1 MKIKKRVQDWVG
13 SIISFLNEK
22 GFFHLLTVNVF
33 SQALSF
39 ITLML
44 VAKLLTPAEYGDLK
58 VLQTYVN
65 IFVVVATF
73 GFNSSALK
81 LCSENRSEA
90 ERAAIFQNALK
101 RVGITTTIT
110 LLGGVLL
117 SSLGWITSSAFL
129 SKWLIVYLAIVPI
142 DVFTSL
148 LTVYLQAQKRFKK
161 MAQAQAIFRV
171 QSIPLILLGTWIWG
185 FPGFIIASILSHAI
199 GLWPFLRYSGLEIFK
214 KFNIVIPRELM
225 RYAIFSFLAQILSQV
240 VTNGDILILDHFS
253 NDRENIG
260 FYSLAL
266 LFILAGT
273 LVTQTVRSITTPYFS
288 EHSNDPRWV
297 RTQLRKNQL
306 RMIFFSTAIAV
317 GIYFGSRLV
326 IPLFYGP
333 TYLETVTYLGILLIS
348 FILQSSY
355 AILSS
360 AITGLGK
367 MKYTFIIAALSAPL
381 ELALTFFSL
390 QRYGFMGVAW
400 SQVVTSLFVLVLN
413 ILFVQIAIRKQ
424 MNTIGQ
430 SADVQEDHIQ
440 PMNP

>member
-81 LCSENRSEA
+81 LCSENRTEA

-101 RVGITTTIT
+101 RVGVTTTIT
-110 LLGGVLL
+110 LAGGVLL

-214 KFNIVIPRELM
+214 KFSINIPRELM

-297 RTQLRKNQL
+297 RTELRKNQL
-306 RMIFFSTAIAV
+306 RMIAFS
-317 GIYFGSRLV
+317 
-326 IPLFYGP
+326 
-333 TYLETVTYLGILLIS
+333 S

-381 ELALTFFSL
+381 ELALTYFSL

-400 SQVVTSLFVLVLN
+400 SQVVTSLFVLILN

-424 MNTIGQ
+424 MNISGQ
-430 SADVQEDHIQ
+430 SADAQEDHIQ
-440 PMNP
+440 PMNL

>member
-1 MKIKKRVQDWVG
+1 MKIKQKLQDWIG
-13 SIISFLNEK
+13 SILSFLNEK
-22 GFFHLLTVNVF
+22 GFFHLLTVNLF

-44 VAKLLTPAEYGDLK
+44 VAKFLSAAEYGDLK

-81 LCSENRSEA
+81 LCSENRSEE
-90 ERAAIFQNALK
+90 ERTAIFQNALK
-101 RVGITTTIT
+101 RVAITTTLT
-110 LLGGVLL
+110 LLGAVLL
-117 SSLGWITSSAFL
+117 SSFGWITSSAFL

-142 DVFTSL
+142 DVFTGL
-148 LTVYLQAQKRFKK
+148 LTVYLQAQKRFRK
-161 MAQAQAIFRV
+161 MAQAQAIFRI
-171 QSIPLILLGTWIWG
+171 QSIPLILLGTWRWG
-185 FPGFIIASILSHAI
+185 FAGFIIASILSHAI
-199 GLWPFLRYSGLEIFK
+199 GLWPFLRYSGLEIYK
-214 KFNIVIPRELM
+214 KFTIAIPSELM
-225 RYAIFSFLAQILSQV
+225 SYATFSFLAQILSQI

-253 NDRENIG
+253 TDRENIG

-288 EHSNDPRWV
+288 EHSNDLHWV

-306 RMIFFSTAIAV
+306 RMIFFSIAIAL
-317 GIYFGSRLV
+317 GTYLGSRVV

-333 TYLETVTYLGILLIS
+333 TYRQAIIYLGILLVGFTI
-348 FILQSSY
+348 QGAY

-367 MKYTFIIAALSAPL
+367 MNYTFIIAALSAPV
-381 ELALTFFSL
+381 ELGLTFISL
-390 QRYGFMGVAW
+390 KHYGFIGVAW
-400 SQVVTSLFVLVLN
+400 SQVITALFAL
-413 ILFVQIAIRKQ
+413 ILHIIFIQTALRKQ
-424 MNTIGQ
+424 TENRG
-430 SADVQEDHIQ
+430 
-440 PMNP
+440 NPATTE

>member
-1 MKIKKRVQDWVG
+1 MKVKQKLQNWIG

-22 GFFHLLTVNVF
+22 GFFHLLTVNLF

-44 VAKLLTPAEYGDLK
+44 VAKLLSAAEYGDLK

-65 IFVVVATF
+65 IFVVIATF

-101 RVGITTTIT
+101 RVGITTTLT
-110 LLGGVLL
+110 LAGGILL

-129 SKWLIVYLAIVPI
+129 SKWLIVYLTIVPL
-142 DVFTSL
+142 DVFTAL
-148 LTVYLQAQKRFKK
+148 LTVYLQAQKRFRK

-171 QSIPLILLGTWIWG
+171 QSIPLILLGTWRWG
-185 FPGFIIASILSHAI
+185 FSGFIIASILSHAI

-214 KFNIVIPRELM
+214 KFHITIPSELM
-225 RYAIFSFLAQILSQV
+225 GYAIFSFLAQILSQV

-288 EHSNDPRWV
+288 EHSSDPGWV
-297 RTQLRKNQL
+297 RTQLRRNQL
-306 RMIFFSTAIAV
+306 RMIFFSVTIAV
-317 GIYFGSRLV
+317 GVYFGSRLV

-333 TYLETVTYLGILLIS
+333 TYRETITYLGILLVG
-348 FILQSSY
+348 FTFQGTY

-367 MKYTFIIAALSAPL
+367 MKYTFIIAALSAPV
-381 ELALTFFSL
+381 ELGLTYFSL
-390 QRYGFMGVAW
+390 QRFGFIGVAW
-400 SQVVTSLFVLVLN
+400 SQVITALFALVLN
-413 ILFVQIAIRKQ
+413 ILFVQIAIRELAKTAGPSAPTQDLTKQ
-424 MNTIGQ
+424 TIDQ
-430 SADVQEDHIQ
+430 
-440 PMNP
+440 